1 MKDFVSLDVQNL
13 ILGGDLNLTMSNS
26 EVWGKNARV
35 DSLGP
40 YFRHMFEQKGL
51 VDVAPVKIM
60 PTWRNKRS
68 GDQEVSKRLD
78 RFLVL
83 ELLIGSNLI
92 LKASVET

>member
-1 MKDFVSLDVQNL
+1 MKEYKDLDFQNL
-13 ILGGDLNLTMSNS
+13 ILGGDLNLTMSS
-26 EVWGKNARV
+26 SKVWGKNNRA

-51 VDVAPVKIM
+51 VDVAPIKII

-68 GDQEVSKRLD
+68 GDQGVSKRLD

-83 ELLIGSNLI
+83 EHLIGSNLI
-92 LKASVET
+92 LKASL